1 MARRGVHM
9 NALPCL
15 GRGRP
20 TEARRDAYAVEL
32 ATFCAQIIEIRSGL
46 DFAVSSRGWCYL
58 LEGEGLI
65 TKGEFDPAQR
75 LINECRKTGALPLDI
90 CAVDDRRSADGLI
103 ERAAQL
109 TLKLQQLDAEI
120 AADGLSDHDTRYYIC
135 WSNALNRTLA
145 RLGTKPAAARAP
157 GLPDYLAAKG
167 ATA

>member
-65 TKGEFDPAQR
+65 TKGKFDPAQR
-75 LINECRKTGALPLDI
+75 LINECRKTGALPLYI
-90 CAVDDRRSADGLI
+90 CAVDDRRSADGLENI
-103 ERAAQL
+103 DSTDIDSEAERIVSYVNRAHL
-109 TLKLQQLDAEI
+109 
-120 AADGLSDHDTRYYIC
+120 YY
-135 WSNALNRTLA
+135 
-145 RLGTKPAAARAP
+145 KPFSFWEP
-157 GLPDYLAAKG
+157 IS
-167 ATA
+167 TTS

>member
-1 MARRGVHM
+1 MGEAKKVRR
-9 NALPCL
+9 L
-15 GRGRP
+15 GP
-20 TEARRDAYAVEL
+20 YSKPAVL
-32 ATFCAQIIEIRSGL
+32 AKLDQRTKEAQILHDTREALTEHVGGSPS
-46 DFAVSSRGWCYL
+46 AV
-58 LEGEGLI
+58 
-65 TKGEFDPAQR
+65 QR
-75 LINECRKTGALPLDI
+75 M
-90 CAVDDRRSADGLI
+90 LI

-145 RLGTKPAAARAP
+145 QLGTKPAAARAP